1 MAKNNGTEE
10 SYSAKIHAQ
19 KVFRTIICV
28 FLCFLSIIPFYIM
41 VINATRS
48 SAAIQRGISL
58 IPSRFFAA
66 NLANLVKKS
75 TGIGAPLWKCM
86 FNSCLIS
93 IPATAL
99 QVYFSTFT
107 AYGITVYRFKLRN
120 FAASFIMAIMMIPAQ
135 VSIIGFMQ
143 FMMKIGLY
151 NTYIPLIIPAV
162 AAPSTYYFMK
172 QYMEQALSI
181 EIVEAARIDGSG
193 EIHTFNS
200 IVLPLLKPAMATQ
213 AIFGFVASWNN
224 LYTPSIILATERK
237 KQTMPMYVQALK
249 ANDKSRD
256 WGQIYCGL
264 FTTVIPILVMYF
276 FLSKYIIAGVALG
289 GVKE

>member
-1 MAKNNGTEE
+1 MD
-10 SYSAKIHAQ
+10 Q
-19 KVFRTIICV
+19 
-28 FLCFLSIIPFYIM
+28 
-41 VINATRS
+41 
-48 SAAIQRGISL
+48 
-58 IPSRFFAA
+58 
-66 NLANLVKKS
+66 
-75 TGIGAPLWKCM
+75 
-86 FNSCLIS
+86 
-93 IPATAL
+93 
-99 QVYFSTFT
+99 
-107 AYGITVYRFKLRN
+107 
-120 FAASFIMAIMMIPAQ
+120 
-135 VSIIGFMQ
+135 
-143 FMMKIGLY
+143 
-151 NTYIPLIIPAV
+151 
-162 AAPSTYYFMK
+162 
-172 QYMEQALSI
+172 
-181 EIVEAARIDGSG
+181 G